1 LRVGKVITAKDKQ
14 IRLSRWGLLWAIF
27 AGLAVLLLF
36 DQFGKS
42 ALARPTA
49 DSVALII
56 IAVAMRW
63 ESRRHAW
70 FWVTMIFLAAL
81 HLPLILLVPWTTRW
95 IPLVVLIPIG
105 LGDVLA
111 MLGVL
116 FIVGKFMEGWKTLKK
131 EDDISRQAL

>member
-1 LRVGKVITAKDKQ
+1 
-14 IRLSRWGLLWAIF
+14 
-27 AGLAVLLLF
+27 
-36 DQFGKS
+36 
-42 ALARPTA
+42 
-49 DSVALII
+49 
-56 IAVAMRW
+56 
-63 ESRRHAW
+63 
-70 FWVTMIFLAAL
+70 MIFLAAL